1 MKYLGLLVVIYTLM
15 VQESD
20 QILWNTGN
28 FEFFSYS
35 PKASTEAEIPYMSC
49 QTAAPLYVS
58 ATAKP
63 TDPSLPYKFNL
74 TILKVS
80 LTSFVVKL
88 ERIDDSTGWYVSL
101 NVAWSAF
108 TRRPFIFRN
117 TVIWL
122 RDFSYAVA
130 MQRQVAQHQCNEV
143 GGKLVDISDK
153 EMYDA
158 VYNYVEKNFIFGNR
172 EDIWIWL
179 GSNYDHEVMNTG
191 MVVQSNGEAG
201 YNGSWVV
208 GYPNKKHYW
217 HGLLVLIVS
226 PGRNKTLSG
235 MRNRSSKFYS
245 CGNTN
250 CTSLCAM
257 KLL

>member
-1 MKYLGLLVVIYTLM
+1 MT
-15 VQESD
+15 D
-20 QILWNTGN
+20 QIVWNTGN

-88 ERIDDSTGWYVSL
+88 ERTDDSTGWYVSL

-108 TRRPFIFRN
+108 TSKHLLFNLMSSTNHYFPSFLCFTGRPFIFRN

-130 MQRQVAQHQCNEV
+130 MQRQVAEHQCNEV

-172 EDIWIWL
+172 EDIWFWL
-179 GSNYDHEVMNTG
+179 GSNYDHEVMNVIYRRVT
-191 MVVQSNGEAG
+191 QC
-201 YNGSWVV
+201 
-208 GYPNKKHYW
+208 NKE
-217 HGLLVLIVS
+217 VLFHK
-226 PGRNKTLSG
+226 P
-235 MRNRSSKFYS
+235 
-245 CGNTN
+245 
-250 CTSLCAM
+250 CARLRVIYVC
-257 KLL
+257 KLLGVIFWIS